1 MSLSVFV
8 MRARRALRKPPSHL
22 TRRLLTEVQH
32 ELDRFTQ
39 PRLGRLF
46 HERELLRRTGA
57 HSLDA
62 LWERL
67 LKSSLWAFDP
77 SMMRADQ
84 YERVCPGDTSRIIA
98 AAERAVRHEID
109 LLGSGPV
116 QLGERIDWHRDYKT
130 GDRWPLGYFR
140 RIDYINRGRPS
151 DVKTAWELSRLQWA
165 LPCAQAYVLTSDER
179 YAAVL
184 RDILEQWMDANP
196 YASSVNWGVTMEP
209 ALRIFTWTWM
219 FRACG
224 RSQAWTDAA
233 FRAKFLTG
241 LYLHG
246 LFTERFLERS
256 DINGNHFTAD
266 AAALAVVGAFF
277 RDGQD
282 APRWLRSGLQDLERE
297 IVLQV
302 HPDGVDFEASTAY
315 HRLVAELFLAASMAA
330 TASGRP
336 LSPAF
341 RDRLAGM
348 ARFTAAYM
356 RPDNSAPLWGDH
368 DDARTLPL
376 GPQGIRDHRYLIG
389 LIALHL
395 GDVELLKLAGGP
407 RAEAAW
413 WFGTDAAARLQQVG
427 AEPGSQAFRDG
438 GVYVMRGGGDH
449 VFIDCGPVGLAGRG
463 GHGHNDLLSFEAVLD
478 GVPLVTEG
486 GCYVYTADFASRN
499 RDRATSSHNSPI
511 VDGEEI
517 NRFPGPDLLWFLLP
531 DANHKAV
538 DFSVGKSVQRFVG
551 NHDGYSRLA
560 PGVVVE
566 RTIELDCDTHSL
578 KVQDRFVG
586 VGNHRVEVPL
596 HFQPEVRATPDSDN
610 RLQLEVSGRSFE
622 LTWTGAGWVLEIG
635 VGREAPSYGCRRA
648 VTRLAWRRSGE
659 LGGLEIQIRPAASAS
674 CTGQR
679 QAGEGWN

>member
-1 MSLSVFV
+1 MSLAVFV
-8 MRARRALRKPPSHL
+8 TRARRVLRKSPAHI
-22 TRRLLTEVQH
+22 TRRLLTELQH

-46 HERELLRRTGA
+46 REGELLRRTGA
-57 HSLDA
+57 TSLDA
-62 LWERL
+62 LWEQL
-67 LKSSLWAFDP
+67 LTRSFWAFDP

-84 YERVCPGDTSRIIA
+84 YERACPGDASRIIA
-98 AAERAVRHEID
+98 AAERAARHEID

-140 RIDYINRGRPS
+140 SIDYINRGRPS
-151 DVKTAWELSRLQWA
+151 DVKTVWELSRLQWA

-184 RDILEQWMDANP
+184 RDILEQWIEANP
-196 YASSVNWGVTMEP
+196 YADSVNWGVTMEP
-209 ALRIFTWTWM
+209 AMRIFAWTWM
-219 FRACG
+219 LRACG
-224 RSQAWTDAA
+224 RSQAWADRA
-233 FRAKFLTG
+233 FRGKFLAG

-266 AAALAVVGAFF
+266 AAALVVVGALFH
-277 RDGQD
+277 DGQD
-282 APRWLRSGLQDLERE
+282 APRWLKSGFDDLERE

-330 TASGRP
+330 AACGR
-336 LSPAF
+336 SVSSAY

-356 RPDNSAPLWGDH
+356 RPDDTAPLWGDH

-376 GPQGIRDHRYLIG
+376 GPQGIRDHRYLVG

-395 GDVELLKLAGGP
+395 GDAELMKLAGGSC
-407 RAEAAW
+407 AEAAW
-413 WFGTDAAARLQQVG
+413 WFGTEATARLQSVG
-427 AEPGSQAFRDG
+427 AEPGSQAFPDG
-438 GVYVMRGGGDH
+438 GVYVMRDGSDH

-478 GVPLVTEG
+478 SVPLVTEG

-499 RDRATSSHNSPI
+499 RDRATLSHNSPI

-517 NRFPGPDLLWFLLP
+517 NRFLGPEFLWTLLP
-531 DANHKAV
+531 DARHELVEFAPTA
-538 DFSVGKSVQRFVG
+538 SSMRFKG
-551 NHDGYSRLA
+551 RHDGFRRLA
-560 PGVVVE
+560 SPVTVE
-566 RTIELDCDTHSL
+566 RTIELERQTHAL
-578 KVQDRFVG
+578 RIADRFIGEGQHV
-586 VGNHRVEVPL
+586 VEVPL
-596 HFQPEVRATPDSDN
+596 HLRPGVTAQLDAAGSVLLRAEQSVF
-610 RLQLEVSGRSFE
+610 RLSWNVDDWKLDIEE
-622 LTWTGAGWVLEIG
+622 
-635 VGREAPSYGCRRA
+635 GREAAAYGRNQA
-648 VTRLAWRRSGE
+648 IVRLHWRRTGM
-659 LGGLEIQIRPAASAS
+659 LRPLEICITPIEQPARGGA
-674 CTGQR
+674 
-679 QAGEGWN
+679 

>member
-22 TRRLLTEVQH
+22 TRRLLAEVQH

-46 HERELLRRTGA
+46 DERELLRRTGA

-67 LKSSLWAFDP
+67 LTSSFWAFDP
-77 SMMRADQ
+77 SLMRSDQ
-84 YERVCPGDTSRIIA
+84 YERACPGDRSRIIE
-98 AAERAVRHEID
+98 AAERAARHEID
-109 LLGSGPV
+109 LMGSGPV

-151 DVKTAWELSRLQWA
+151 DIKTAWELSRLQWA

-179 YAAVL
+179 YATVL
-184 RDILEQWMDANP
+184 RDILEQWIDANP
-196 YASSVNWGVTMEP
+196 YAGSVNWGVTMEP
-209 ALRIFTWTWM
+209 AMRIFTWTWM

-224 RSQAWTDAA
+224 RSQAWAAPA
-233 FRAKFLTG
+233 FRAKFLAG
-241 LYLHG
+241 VYLHG
-246 LFTERFLERS
+246 LFTEHFLERS

-266 AAALAVVGAFF
+266 AAALVIVGSFF

-282 APRWLRSGLQDLERE
+282 APRWLQSGLQDLERE
-297 IVLQV
+297 IPLQV

-336 LSPAF
+336 LSSAY

-368 DDARTLPL
+368 DDAMTLPL
-376 GPQGIRDHRYLIG
+376 GPQSIRDHRYLIG

-413 WFGTDAAARLQQVG
+413 WFGTDAAARLGQVG
-427 AEPGSQAFRDG
+427 VEPGSQAFHEG

-499 RDRATSSHNSPI
+499 RDRATLSHNSPI

-517 NRFPGPDLLWFLLP
+517 NRFLGPELLWFLLP
-531 DANHKAV
+531 DARHEIVEFTTTASGAR
-538 DFSVGKSVQRFVG
+538 FSGR
-551 NHDGYSRLA
+551 HDGFQRL
-560 PGVVVE
+560 PSPVTVE
-566 RTIELDCDTHSL
+566 RVIELAHDEHCL
-578 KVQDRFVG
+578 RVADRFLG
-586 VGNHRVEVPL
+586 TGTHHIEVPL
-596 HFQPEVRATPDSDN
+596 HLHPEVHATTDSPD
-610 RLQLEVSGRSFE
+610 RVWLASGGRQFE
-622 LTWTGAGWVLEIG
+622 LVWSGPGWSLEIG
-635 VGREAPSYGCRRA
+635 KGREASSYGYSRA
-648 VTRLAWRRSGE
+648 VTRLTWRRSGE
-659 LGGLEIQIRPAASAS
+659 LAGLEVSIRARAARS
-674 CTGQR
+674 
-679 QAGEGWN
+679 